1 MQMFAELSPDEWLDS
16 MEKKLQAVNA
26 LRVLV
31 EGPGA
36 GKPDPV
42 QDAMTWVHTAFHAY
56 RDAMPDNHPGIHP
69 LARIE
74 HDFIAAL
81 GALNFGDQRRQ
92 LRQAFKALQLFHH
105 VHR

>member
-26 LRVLV
+26 LRLLV
-31 EGPGA
+31 EGPAA

-42 QDAMTWVHTAFHAY
+42 GDATTWVHIAFHTY
-56 RDAMPDNHPGIHP
+56 RNAMPDNHPALHP

-81 GALNFGDQRRQ
+81 GALNFDDQTRQ
-92 LRQAFKALQLFHH
+92 LRQAFQSLQMFHH